1 MEERS
6 FCVYARGT
14 PFIPRRITWSLLRLT
29 PGTIIQPVSHS
40 RSFFECPRNFVK
52 DQFAS
57 VLPLS
62 WLRRTPGNY
71 FTRPC
76 NVRPRHR
83 SSLTLQCLSS
93 ASLLLP
99 PISTGAVRWYRVQQS
114 LFKGIFC
121 GDVEETFSSFS
132 CHRWLVKAT
141 RRQHL
146 LPKTMFEIVM
156 RRDGRLNDGCVAG
169 SW

>member
-1 MEERS
+1 MYTRETEERP

-76 NVRPRHR
+76 STFALGEPIF
-83 SSLTLQCLSS
+83 SLTPSCLLP
-93 ASLLLP
+93 ALLLLLLLVLLLLCSTI
-99 PISTGAVRWYRVQQS
+99 ISRFYRVCS
-114 LFKGIFC
+114 RGRFFC
-121 GDVEETFSSFS
+121 GDVEETFFQLSP
-132 CHRWLVKAT
+132 CHRLLVKAT
-141 RRQHL
+141 
-146 LPKTMFEIVM
+146 
-156 RRDGRLNDGCVAG
+156 GASVAKDNV
-169 SW
+169 

>member
-1 MEERS
+1 MRRRFGLSREDSSNVRQDTLCTGSYTREMEERS

-99 PISTGAVRWYRVQQS
+99 PISTGAVR
-114 LFKGIFC
+114 
-121 GDVEETFSSFS
+121 
-132 CHRWLVKAT
+132 
-141 RRQHL
+141 
-146 LPKTMFEIVM
+146 
-156 RRDGRLNDGCVAG
+156 
-169 SW
+169 